1 MIPSSLIYEKANTL
15 RAKGYWDLPSLAR
28 EEGIR
33 VNYREDFENLLG
45 MYTCILDIRFIYLN
59 SRLEGPLETM
69 VFAHEIGHDQLH
81 QDQVQ
86 GTLLLENSLFDS
98 TSRTEYEANAFAA
111 HLLLDD
117 EEVLEHL
124 REGMELSS
132 VSRLMNVNENLLLI
146 KLFELKRLGMNLN
159 LPFEPDGQFFQ
170 KIHV

>member
-1 MIPSSLIYEKANTL
+1 MILSSLIYEKANAL
-15 RAKGYWDLPSLAR
+15 RAKGYRDLMSLAH

-81 QDQVQ
+81 QNQVQ
-86 GTLLLENSLFDS
+86 GTLLLENSLFD
-98 TSRTEYEANAFAA
+98 TASRTEYEANAFAA

-117 EEVLEHL
+117 REVLGYL

-132 VSRLMNVNENLLLI
+132 VSRMLNVNENLLLI
-146 KLFELKRLGMNLN
+146 KLAELKRLGMDLN
-159 LPFEPDGQFFQ
+159 LPFEPDSQFFQ

>member
-1 MIPSSLIYEKANTL
+1 MIPSSLIYDKATAL
-15 RAKGYWDLPSLAR
+15 RAKGYRDLLSLAR

-117 EEVLEHL
+117 EEVLEYL

-146 KLFELKRLGMNLN
+146 KLSELKRLGMELN
-159 LPFEPDGQFFQ
+159 LPFEPDSQFFQ